1 MGVDYPLVLEPRY
14 DERPWGGRRL
24 ATHLGKRLPD
34 AARIGES
41 WETAGVA
48 RVVNGPLA
56 GTTLQ
61 ELVERDPIGLLGNRG
76 RVSSQPFGD
85 FPLLAKFIDASETL
99 SVQVHPDDAGAA
111 PLGQRGKTEA
121 WHILDAAA
129 EGFLITGFREWV
141 TPPQVRQA
149 LEREQ
154 LGDLLDRLPVS
165 AGDTVIVPAG
175 TVHAIGAGV
184 LLYEIQ
190 ETSDLTFRLY
200 DWGRRDQ
207 QGRPRQLHVDEALTA
222 LRPELRGRRTRPL
235 ELDVDR
241 TVLAAC
247 RYFLLQRWA
256 VTGSSAYELGP
267 GQTFH
272 ILSCIQGQARVTA
285 GSGQADISAGQTALL
300 PARVES
306 VTLEGTATFLVSSV
320 PDLGRDVVAP
330 LLARGYDDEAIA
342 QLAGD
347 THDLHRFLGL

>member
-1 MGVDYPLVLEPRY
+1 MSVDYPLVLEPRY

-24 ATHLGKRLPD
+24 ATRLGKRLPD
-34 AARIGES
+34 APRIGES
-41 WETAGVA
+41 WETTGVA

-56 GTTLQ
+56 GATLH
-61 ELVERDPIGLLGNRG
+61 ELVERDPAGLLGERG
-76 RVSSQPFGD
+76 RAASRPFND
-85 FPLLAKFIDASETL
+85 FPLLAKFIDAEETL
-99 SVQVHPDDAGAA
+99 SVQVHPDDEGAA

-121 WHILDAAA
+121 WHILDATA
-129 EGFLITGFREWV
+129 EGFLITGFQEPV
-141 TPPQVRQA
+141 SPEQVRQA
-149 LEREQ
+149 LEREKID
-154 LGDLLDRLPVS
+154 DLLERLPVS

-200 DWGRRDQ
+200 DWGRRDH
-207 QGRPRQLHVDEALTA
+207 QGRPRQLHVEEALAA
-222 LRPELRGRRTRPL
+222 LRPDRHARRTRPL
-235 ELDVDR
+235 ELGAGC

-247 RYFLLQRWA
+247 RYFLLERWSVQGTA
-256 VTGSSAYELGP
+256 RHSRPA

-272 ILSCIQGQARVTA
+272 ILSCIQGEARVTA
-285 GSGQADISAGQTALL
+285 GSGQANISAGQTAVL

-320 PDLGRDVVAP
+320 PDLERDLVAP
-330 LLARGYDDEAIA
+330 LLARGYDAEAIA

-347 THDLHRFLGL
+347 TRDLHRFLGL